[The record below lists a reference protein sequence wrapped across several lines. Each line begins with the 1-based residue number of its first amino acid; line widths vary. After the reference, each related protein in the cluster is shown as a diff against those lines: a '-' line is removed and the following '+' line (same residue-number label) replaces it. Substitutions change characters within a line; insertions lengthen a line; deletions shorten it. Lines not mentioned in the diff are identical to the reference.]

1 MKSITT
7 QELAALDE
15 AIIIDV
21 REDDEFATGHAAGAK
36 NFPLSTFAEHFEEI
50 PKESTIYVICQSGGR
65 SARACDYLVD
75 QGYDAVNVV
84 GGTSDWIANNLTVE
98 R

>member
-7 QELAALDE
+7 TELADLKGVT
-15 AIIIDV
+15 IIDV

-36 NFPLSTFAEHFEEI
+36 NLPLSTFAEHFEEI
-50 PKESTIYVICQSGGR
+50 SRNEPVYVICQSGGR
-65 SARACDYLVD
+65 SARACDYLEG
-75 QGYDAVNVV
+75 QGFDAINVED
-84 GGTSDWIANNLTVE
+84 GTSGWIANNLPVD